1 MGSGGIKP
9 SLSLVINNQTIYK
22 QMAQKVIITSEEIRE
37 VGRVRLPKDAKL
49 YLDMFGGL
57 HVGTE
62 TKESMEVT
70 EKRMNEALKDLH
82 TPISSVDLVTTKRK
96 DYNVWV
102 IHTIEKKSFVVE
114 NFADAAIA
122 IHQIFK

>member
-1 MGSGGIKP
+1 MESGGIKP

-37 VGRVRLPKDAKL
+37 LGRVRLPKDARL
-49 YLDMFGGL
+49 YLDMFMGL
-57 HVGTE
+57 HVGTDK
-62 TKESMEVT
+62 KESMEVT
-70 EKRMNEALKDLH
+70 EKKMNELLKDLH
-82 TPISSVDLVTTKRK
+82 TPISSVDIVSTKHR

-102 IHTIEKKSFVVE
+102 IHTIEKKNFVVE